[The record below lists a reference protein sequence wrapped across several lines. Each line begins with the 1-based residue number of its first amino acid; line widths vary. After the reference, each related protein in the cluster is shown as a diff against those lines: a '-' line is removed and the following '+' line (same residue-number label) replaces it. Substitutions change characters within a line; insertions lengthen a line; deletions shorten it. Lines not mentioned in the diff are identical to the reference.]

1 MDNNAE
7 IFRKGLLEYSKRIE
21 QQILMV
27 LDNVAKKVLDTIDG
41 NNDMPWFT
49 GNLLDST
56 GIGVY
61 YHGTLR
67 KYTPRKIANEPQYYA
82 GEEDIWGFKKLE
94 EALMMGQ
101 TLYSQGIWIVIYTA
115 VPYAFALNEFDD
127 NHEGFFDNYVLDELV
142 ETTFQ
147 QITKLR

>member
-7 IFRKGLLEYSKRIE
+7 IFKRGLLEYAKRIE

-27 LDNVAKKVLDTIDG
+27 LDNVAKKVLEAIDG
-41 NNDMPWFT
+41 NSDMPWFT

-61 YHGTLR
+61 YHGSLR
-67 KYTPRKIANEPQYYA
+67 KYTPRKIANEPQYYE
-82 GEEDIWGFKKLE
+82 GEENIWGFKKLE

-115 VPYAFALNEFDD
+115 VPYAFELNEFDD
-127 NHEGFFDNYVLDELV
+127 NHLGFFDNYVLDELV